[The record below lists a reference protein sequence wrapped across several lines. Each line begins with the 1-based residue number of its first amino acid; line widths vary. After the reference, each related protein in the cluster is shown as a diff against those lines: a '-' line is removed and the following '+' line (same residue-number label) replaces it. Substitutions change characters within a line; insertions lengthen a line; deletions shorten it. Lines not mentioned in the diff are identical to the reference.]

1 MFGILL
7 NSGNQGYLG
16 KFATPIMKLKIYPK
30 KNYFSEKMAT

>member
-16 KFATPIMKLKIYPK
+16 KFPTPIMKLKIYPK
-30 KNYFSEKMAT
+30 KIYFSEKMAS